1 MVIVNQDRG
10 MPDIG
15 LWLYALTQ
23 HSMTNRYA
31 ALNENMIYH
40 CPHDVVPLY
49 EKRLYSA
56 FQFMHQLHS
65 DTVAAIAGSIAEPY
79 FGIPESMR
87 SAALAYLDKEQR
99 SIVERFEA
107 LYGAKV
113 LAS

>member
-56 FQFMHQLHS
+56 FQFMHQLRCYERWA
-65 DTVAAIAGSIAEPY
+65 DTL
-79 FGIPESMR
+79 
-87 SAALAYLDKEQR
+87 SAALIELQQ
-99 SIVERFEA
+99 
-107 LYGAKV
+107 AKV
-113 LAS
+113 TTLQAYSFAHNEHGHKEARDHKEDVYS

>member
-10 MPDIG
+10 MPDTG

-31 ALNENMIYH
+31 ALNENMIYY

-56 FQFMHQLHS
+56 FQFMHQLRQ
-65 DTVAAIAGSIAEPY
+65 DTGVSLK
-79 FGIPESMR
+79 R
-87 SAALAYLDKEQR
+87 SAA
-99 SIVERFEA
+99 
-107 LYGAKV
+107 GAVFAANKKATV
-113 LAS
+113 RGCGF

>member
-56 FQFMHQLHS
+56 FQFMHQLQAS
-65 DTVAAIAGSIAEPY
+65 ASN
-79 FGIPESMR
+79 PEHPAMLGLGKKNFLSLL
-87 SAALAYLDKEQR
+87 SPC
-99 SIVERFEA
+99 F
-107 LYGAKV
+107 
-113 LAS
+113 

>member
-40 CPHDVVPLY
+40 CPHDVVPSALNENMIYHCPHDVVPLY

-56 FQFMHQLHS
+56 FQFMHQLLCCVS
-65 DTVAAIAGSIAEPY
+65 
-79 FGIPESMR
+79 
-87 SAALAYLDKEQR
+87 
-99 SIVERFEA
+99 
-107 LYGAKV
+107 
-113 LAS
+113 

>member
-56 FQFMHQLHS
+56 FQFMHQLHKKGW
-65 DTVAAIAGSIAEPY
+65 DRRI
-79 FGIPESMR
+79 
-87 SAALAYLDKEQR
+87 SAFFDYLI
-99 SIVERFEA
+99 S
-107 LYGAKV
+107 
-113 LAS
+113 

>member
-10 MPDIG
+10 MPDTG

-56 FQFMHQLHS
+56 FQFMHQLLHQLPIRRQRLLPKPS
-65 DTVAAIAGSIAEPY
+65 ATTSTTTVVLDQQPCSNLPAA
-79 FGIPESMR
+79 
-87 SAALAYLDKEQR
+87 
-99 SIVERFEA
+99 
-107 LYGAKV
+107 
-113 LAS
+113 

>member
-56 FQFMHQLHS
+56 FQFMHQL
-65 DTVAAIAGSIAEPY
+65 
-79 FGIPESMR
+79 
-87 SAALAYLDKEQR
+87 LK
-99 SIVERFEA
+99 
-107 LYGAKV
+107 KV
-113 LAS
+113 LVLTVIDLRNFVPFVFLYAGFSFEPIQ

>member
-56 FQFMHQLHS
+56 FQFMHQLRS
-65 DTVAAIAGSIAEPY
+65 FELGKYSTTVWQCVICRYSQCMRRADASNLQLKHQSFDLRGK
-79 FGIPESMR
+79 ES
-87 SAALAYLDKEQR
+87 SNLKT
-99 SIVERFEA
+99 
-107 LYGAKV
+107 
-113 LAS
+113 